1 MAKGIV
7 TDPSGVPLP
16 GVSVLV
22 KNSYQ
27 GTTTNIDGAFSLYVP
42 RKGATLQFS
51 FIGYTTVEISESI
64 GSNMVVQLAEDAKQV
79 EEVVVVGYG
88 VQKKM
93 TVTGA
98 VSTAKIKEISKVA
111 TPSLSNAIAGQMPGI
126 ISRQAS
132 GEPGYDAAQIYIR
145 GIATWGN
152 QNPLILVDGIERDL
166 NQINAQEIDS
176 FTILKDASATAVY
189 GARGANGVILITT
202 KRGKVG
208 APKITFR
215 SETALLTALRRA
227 EYIDGYSYASLMNEA
242 RIFNGEDPRWT
253 DEELQKYKDGSD
265 PYLYPNVDWMDEV
278 LKKHTMQTINN
289 LSVSG
294 GTDIIQYYMNVGFT
308 YQNGLYREDPNNK
321 FNTNSSMKR
330 YNFRNNVDVK
340 LSKSLTMQL
349 GLGAIV
355 QNGHYPGFSTSEI
368 FNSINLISPI
378 SYPKLNPD
386 GTPGGSQTYVGHNPW
401 GRSTQSGYSTQD
413 HVTVQAN
420 LGINWD
426 LSFLLKGLSVR
437 GLFSYDRYA
446 ATYNNRPKEFVVK
459 RYLGKDPET
468 GDDLY
473 SPIYREEQPLGYSQS
488 TTTNRAQY
496 SEAQI
501 NYARTFGQ
509 HQVTAMVL
517 VNQREYV
524 DLSAADSRA
533 NIPYRRMGL
542 AGRVTYN
549 FGERYLVEGNFGYNG
564 SENFKRGKQFGFFP
578 SVSLGWVVSNEPF
591 FKVNAINRLK
601 LRVSHG
607 LVGNDVLGIRFGF
620 LSTINTQGQS
630 YYFGDTQQLY
640 AGMEENAIGNPNLTW
655 EKSRK
660 TDIGLDLGLFQDRVV
675 LQLDFFKEKRSDI
688 LIQRGTI
695 PSATG
700 IYPWSIP
707 YGNLGR
713 ADNKGLDAMLE
724 IRNTTPGGFFYSLR
738 GNFTFARNK
747 IIENDE
753 PKPAYPY
760 LSNKGLSIGQ
770 YVGFVAEG
778 FFKDQEEIDASPLQT
793 FGTPRPGD
801 VRYKDINGDGQIDSY
816 DQVPIGYARLPEIS
830 FGFGGTIAYKGFDCS
845 VFFSGAANTSIN
857 LAGYGMWAFYDG
869 LGSNN
874 VLKEYYDN
882 RWTPGRTD
890 AKYPAIDVGNN
901 PNNFVTSTVWM
912 KNGNYLR
919 LRNAEIG
926 YTFPDAV
933 INKLHISGLRLFV
946 NGTNLLT
953 FDYIKIIDPESN
965 DGTGA
970 YPLQRSVNIGV
981 QIDF

>member
-1 MAKGIV
+1 MEKHTKTNRKQERISYALFSFILFFSISGLQPIFASDAHRGQSVTAQRPEDPPAGSKAADDDSYVLAKGIV

-549 FGERYLVEGNFGYNG
+549 FGERYRMG
-564 SENFKRGKQFGFFP
+564 
-578 SVSLGWVVSNEPF
+578 
-591 FKVNAINRLK
+591 
-601 LRVSHG
+601 
-607 LVGNDVLGIRFGF
+607 RF
-620 LSTINTQGQS
+620 QR
-630 YYFGDTQQLY
+630 
-640 AGMEENAIGNPNLTW
+640 A
-655 EKSRK
+655 
-660 TDIGLDLGLFQDRVV
+660 V
-675 LQLDFFKEKRSDI
+675 LQGECHQPPEAAR
-688 LIQRGTI
+688 
-695 PSATG
+695 
-700 IYPWSIP
+700 
-707 YGNLGR
+707 
-713 ADNKGLDAMLE
+713 
-724 IRNTTPGGFFYSLR
+724 
-738 GNFTFARNK
+738 FAR
-747 IIENDE
+747 
-753 PKPAYPY
+753 
-760 LSNKGLSIGQ
+760 
-770 YVGFVAEG
+770 
-778 FFKDQEEIDASPLQT
+778 T
-793 FGTPRPGD
+793 
-801 VRYKDINGDGQIDSY
+801 
-816 DQVPIGYARLPEIS
+816 
-830 FGFGGTIAYKGFDCS
+830 
-845 VFFSGAANTSIN
+845 
-857 LAGYGMWAFYDG
+857 
-869 LGSNN
+869 
-874 VLKEYYDN
+874 
-882 RWTPGRTD
+882 GR
-890 AKYPAIDVGNN
+890 
-901 PNNFVTSTVWM
+901 
-912 KNGNYLR
+912 
-919 LRNAEIG
+919 
-926 YTFPDAV
+926 
-933 INKLHISGLRLFV
+933 
-946 NGTNLLT
+946 
-953 FDYIKIIDPESN
+953 
-965 DGTGA
+965 
-970 YPLQRSVNIGV
+970 
-981 QIDF
+981 